1 MSEVINENVTNDT
14 NVETSEPTVT
24 DSQQGQS
31 VEADVKTTDN
41 TNQVEGTQN
50 DTEVDVDTNTDDTS
64 EASESDLSELLRQV
78 ESKVKYMDKNV
89 QIKDIDELVNNYQKG
104 LDYERQV
111 EKKADLENQLNS
123 YNELVNKLYPE
134 QIKDTNQLFDALIK
148 AEIKDIESQ
157 YAEKYDGDDLQK
169 VLRGDDRYRELKDL
183 NPNDFS
189 KEEVVE
195 KFDNDVKT
203 INESY
208 GENFDSYKD
217 IPIEVREKAADNNLP
232 LAEAYKLVNFD
243 KILNDKLDKTK
254 KSLMA
259 ELSENKQKTT
269 PKNKSKSN
277 VESKFYTE
285 EQLKGMSEQ
294 DMLKNWDKVTKSL
307 KKLQK

>member
-14 NVETSEPTVT
+14 NVETSERTVT

-111 EKKADLENQLNS
+111 EKKANLENQLNS

-148 AEIKDIESQ
+148 AEIKDIESK

>member
-14 NVETSEPTVT
+14 NVETSERTVN

-111 EKKADLENQLNS
+111 EKKANLENQLNS

>member
-1 MSEVINENVTNDT
+1 MSEVTNENVTNDT
-14 NVETSEPTVT
+14 NVETSEPTVN
-24 DSQQGQS
+24 DSQQDQS
-31 VEADVKTTDN
+31 VETDVETTDN
-41 TNQVEGTQN
+41 TNQVEDTQN

-111 EKKADLENQLNS
+111 EKKANLENQLNS

>member
-1 MSEVINENVTNDT
+1 MSEVTNENVTNDT
-14 NVETSEPTVT
+14 NVETSEPTVN
-24 DSQQGQS
+24 DSQQDQS
-31 VEADVKTTDN
+31 VEADVETTDN
-41 TNQVEGTQN
+41 TNQVEDTQN
-50 DTEVDVDTNTDDTS
+50 DTEVDVDTNTEDTS

-111 EKKADLENQLNS
+111 EKKANLENQLNS

>member
-1 MSEVINENVTNDT
+1 MSEVTNENVTNDT
-14 NVETSEPTVT
+14 NVETSERTVN

-111 EKKADLENQLNS
+111 EKKANLENQLNS

-148 AEIKDIESQ
+148 AEIKDIESK

>member
-14 NVETSEPTVT
+14 NVETSERTVN

-111 EKKADLENQLNS
+111 EKKANLENQLNS

-148 AEIKDIESQ
+148 AEIKDIESK

-217 IPIEVREKAADNNLP
+217 IPIEVREKAADNNLS

>member
-1 MSEVINENVTNDT
+1 MSEVTNENVTNDT
-14 NVETSEPTVT
+14 NVETSEPTVN
-24 DSQQGQS
+24 DSQQDQS
-31 VEADVKTTDN
+31 VEADVETTDN
-41 TNQVEGTQN
+41 TNQVEDTQN
-50 DTEVDVDTNTDDTS
+50 DTEVDVDTDTDDTP
-64 EASESDLSELLRQV
+64 EASESDLSELLKQV

-89 QIKDIDELVNNYQKG
+89 QINDIDELVNNYQKG

-111 EKKADLENQLNS
+111 EKKANLENQLNS

-203 INESY
+203 INKSY
-208 GENFDSYKD
+208 GENFNSYKD

>member
-14 NVETSEPTVT
+14 NVETSERTVN

-111 EKKADLENQLNS
+111 EKKANLENQLNS

-148 AEIKDIESQ
+148 AEIKDIESK

-232 LAEAYKLVNFD
+232 LVEAYKLVNFD

-269 PKNKSKSN
+269 PKNKSKST

>member
-1 MSEVINENVTNDT
+1 MSEVTNESVTNDA
-14 NVETSEPTVT
+14 NVETSEPTVN
-24 DSQQGQS
+24 DSQQDQS
-31 VEADVKTTDN
+31 VETDVETTDN
-41 TNQVEGTQN
+41 TNQVEDTQN

-111 EKKADLENQLNS
+111 EKKANLENQLNS

>member
-1 MSEVINENVTNDT
+1 MSEVTNENVTNDT
-14 NVETSEPTVT
+14 NVETSEPTVN
-24 DSQQGQS
+24 DSQQDQS
-31 VEADVKTTDN
+31 VEADVETTDN
-41 TNQVEGTQN
+41 TNQVEDTQN
-50 DTEVDVDTNTDDTS
+50 DTEVDVDTDTDDTS
-64 EASESDLSELLRQV
+64 EASESDLSELLKQV

-89 QIKDIDELVNNYQKG
+89 QINDIDELVNNYQKG

-148 AEIKDIESQ
+148 AEIKDIESK

>member
-1 MSEVINENVTNDT
+1 
-14 NVETSEPTVT
+14 
-24 DSQQGQS
+24 
-31 VEADVKTTDN
+31 
-41 TNQVEGTQN
+41 
-50 DTEVDVDTNTDDTS
+50 
-64 EASESDLSELLRQV
+64 
-78 ESKVKYMDKNV
+78 
-89 QIKDIDELVNNYQKG
+89 
-104 LDYERQV
+104 
-111 EKKADLENQLNS
+111 
-123 YNELVNKLYPE
+123 LYPE

>member
-1 MSEVINENVTNDT
+1 MSEVTNENVTNDT
-14 NVETSEPTVT
+14 NVETSERTVT

-111 EKKADLENQLNS
+111 EKKANLENQLNS

>member
-14 NVETSEPTVT
+14 NVETSEPIVT

-50 DTEVDVDTNTDDTS
+50 DTEVDVDTNTGDT
-64 EASESDLSELLRQV
+64 SESDLSELLRQV

-111 EKKADLENQLNS
+111 EKKANLENQLNS